1 MPNRIAFRY
10 VDSADAVQHF
20 TCDINPLIADLQFG
34 LSPTMEQTV
43 DGEPIVFLP
52 GFDSRTRTLKWAK
65 LPQKTP
71 YTTMINNI
79 KELEGLTSGCQI
91 QRNDLDDGAG
101 SALWERIRVLSVSY
115 GLVRGPA
122 SATHNLSFNELTI
135 RYVHRKG

>member
-101 SALWERIRVLSVSY
+101 PGLSPVQGHALCPGHAHRRAARGRSVVGFYS
-115 GLVRGPA
+115 LQR
-122 SATHNLSFNELTI
+122 L
-135 RYVHRKG
+135 